1 MDATKDGSL
10 WPGYIQKAVVSL
22 KDENVYTHFMPYEES
37 TAHPNVQQQKN
48 MANSLIEFIEKTIE
62 W

>member
-1 MDATKDGSL
+1 
-10 WPGYIQKAVVSL
+10 
-22 KDENVYTHFMPYEES
+22 MPYEES

>member
-1 MDATKDGSL
+1 M
-10 WPGYIQKAVVSL
+10 Q
-22 KDENVYTHFMPYEES
+22 YEKS

-48 MANSLIEFIEKTIE
+48 MANSLIKFIETTID